1 MANRV
6 NRAIE
11 LLDQGQPIYYSGAH
25 TGHVLTRDQGIK
37 DAAIWSDYIN
47 VGMEHGS
54 FDMGGLESYMQGMA
68 EGGPTAS
75 GTARPLLLS
84 KRRSKAR
91 QPK

>member
-25 TGHVLTRDQGIK
+25 TGHVLTREQGTK

-47 VGMEHGS
+47 VGMGARLFRYGRPGKLHARA
-54 FDMGGLESYMQGMA
+54 GG
-68 EGGPTAS
+68 
-75 GTARPLLLS
+75 
-84 KRRSKAR
+84 RRADR
-91 QPK
+91 